1 MSLSSAEFLLIV
13 LEESEEQ
20 LMVDAIAKAGLFC
33 AKSFGRGIY
42 LFRPHFY
49 GPFAPEVESAMG
61 LLVELGFVSE
71 DQRKVGISERI
82 RYDYDLTEDG
92 VRLSGSLANAN
103 PTIAGNIKDAVSRI
117 AASGELD
124 YNQLSLA
131 AKVEHILA
139 AEGRSMTAQDISQR
153 ASELGWQFG
162 AQNVMPI
169 AKFLQ
174 SLGSRKVHKDEFVN
188 VAGFAR
194 WPRLRAAWKQQCESF
209 PLYGRDNS
217 EPTQGATV

>member
-13 LEESEEQ
+13 LEESGGAIDGRTLLQKRVYFVQRVLGEEF
-20 LMVDAIAKAGLFC
+20 I
-33 AKSFGRGIY
+33 

-71 DQRKVGISERI
+71 EQRKVGISERI

-92 VRLSGSLANAN
+92 VRLAGSLANAN
-103 PTIAGNIKDAVSRI
+103 PTIAGSIKDAVSRI
-117 AASGELD
+117 AASGKLN

-139 AEGRSMTAQDISQR
+139 AEGRSMTAQDICQR

-169 AKFLQ
+169 SKFLQ
-174 SLGSRKVHKDEFVN
+174 SLGLVKFTKTS
-188 VAGFAR
+188 
-194 WPRLRAAWKQQCESF
+194 S
-209 PLYGRDNS
+209 
-217 EPTQGATV
+217 

>member
-1 MSLSSAEFLLIV
+1 MPLNPAEFLLMFLEKSGGSIDGRTLLQKRVYFVQRIV
-13 LEESEEQ
+13 TEEF
-20 LMVDAIAKAGLFC
+20 VPFK
-33 AKSFGRGIY
+33 
-42 LFRPHFY
+42 PHFY

-71 DQRKVGISERI
+71 EQRKVGVRERR

-92 VRLSGSLANAN
+92 VRLAGSLANAN
-103 PTIAGNIKDAVSRI
+103 PTIAGSIKDAVSRI
-117 AASGELD
+117 AASGELN

-174 SLGSRKVHKDEFVN
+174 SLGLVKFTKTS
-188 VAGFAR
+188 
-194 WPRLRAAWKQQCESF
+194 S
-209 PLYGRDNS
+209 
-217 EPTQGATV
+217 